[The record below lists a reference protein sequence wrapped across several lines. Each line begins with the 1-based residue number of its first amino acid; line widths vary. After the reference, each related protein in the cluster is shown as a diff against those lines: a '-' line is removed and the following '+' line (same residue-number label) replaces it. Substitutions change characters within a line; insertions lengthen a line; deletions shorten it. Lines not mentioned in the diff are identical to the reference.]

1 MTPQIHHVAGRL
13 RVRVPAIKGCRE
25 SAARVKDLMQAV
37 EGVSAAEPNLSTG
50 SIVIH
55 YDPQSTGA
63 GLILTILTD
72 RGYFE
77 TTPTAP
83 PPPRK
88 TVAVRI
94 RNKVATAVFWY
105 CLELAVERSLPLMLA
120 ALL

>member
-13 RVRVPAIKGCRE
+13 RVRVRAIKGSRE
-25 SAARVKDLMQAV
+25 HAAHVKDLLQAV
-37 EGVSAAEPNLSTG
+37 EGVTAADPNLATG
-50 SIVIH
+50 SVVIH

-63 GLILTILTD
+63 ALILRALTD

-77 TTPTAP
+77 TTPLAP
-83 PPPRK
+83 LPPRK

-94 RNKVATAVFWY
+94 RNKIATAVFWY
-105 CLELAVERSLPLMLA
+105 CLEIALERSLPLMLA